1 MFLHQLQNS
10 SNVMLV
16 TLFPTLLALALVSLF
31 SSTLA
36 LILPRLT
43 PRDDSLIS
51 TGTSFETYTDHP
63 KLFITPT
70 TTPSDAETETSH
82 LPLFKVTKSQFEG
95 ILRQTLHVD
104 FRLQVVSN
112 SNQQV
117 DQDGNDSKERE
128 VLGEIPVQITI
139 HNLRLGGLSAP
150 QVHSQILNEQRDPI
164 NYGNI
169 RT

>member
-1 MFLHQLQNS
+1 
-10 SNVMLV
+10 MLV
-16 TLFPTLLALALVSLF
+16 TFFPTLLAVALVSLL
-31 SSTLA
+31 SSTLT
-36 LILPRLT
+36 LTLPRLT
-43 PRDDSLIS
+43 PRDGSPIS

-70 TTPSDAETETSH
+70 TTPSDVETETSH

-95 ILRQTLHVD
+95 ILHQTLHID
-104 FRLQVVSN
+104 FRLQ
-112 SNQQV
+112 
-117 DQDGNDSKERE
+117 

-139 HNLRLGGLSAP
+139 HNLHLGGLSAP
-150 QVHSQILNEQRDPI
+150 QVHTQILNEQHDPI